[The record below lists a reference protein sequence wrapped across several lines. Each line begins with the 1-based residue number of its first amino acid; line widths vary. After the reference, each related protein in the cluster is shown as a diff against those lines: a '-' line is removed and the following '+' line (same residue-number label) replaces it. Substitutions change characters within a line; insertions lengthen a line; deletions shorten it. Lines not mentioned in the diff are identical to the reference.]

1 MHGISKSK
9 HEHLI
14 ESLLLLEKLLS
25 EEQALI
31 NKAKLELDAN
41 GVNVIEPGSEYQM
54 AAAYREELTQIYAQY
69 NTILQS
75 LAEVIERYD
84 KLFNHVR
91 LEYVS
96 KKLKELKRK
105 VNAGEVRFDLLKDN
119 IHTAYGISD

>member
-69 NTILQS
+69 NNILQS

>member
-14 ESLLLLEKLLS
+14 ESLLLLEKLLA

-31 NKAKLELDAN
+31 KRANSTLGESGMDMVDYSGEHKL
-41 GVNVIEPGSEYQM
+41 
-54 AAAYREELTQIYAQY
+54 AAVYREELDQIYAQY
-69 NTILQS
+69 NTILAS
-75 LAEVIERYD
+75 LAGVIERYD

>member
-14 ESLLLLEKLLS
+14 ESLLLLEKLLA

-31 NKAKLELDAN
+31 KRADSALNDNGADIAEYSGEHKL
-41 GVNVIEPGSEYQM
+41 
-54 AAAYREELTQIYAQY
+54 AAIYREELDQIYTQY
-69 NTILQS
+69 NTILLS
-75 LAEVIERYD
+75 LSEVIERYD
-84 KLFNHVR
+84 KLFNQVR

>member
-31 NKAKLELDAN
+31 NRAKLELDAN
-41 GVNVIEPGSEYQM
+41 GVNVIEPGSEHQL
-54 AAAYREELTQIYAQY
+54 AAGYREELTQIYAQY
-69 NTILQS
+69 NTILVS
-75 LAEVIERYD
+75 LSEVIERYD

-119 IHTAYGISD
+119 IHIAYGISD